1 MKGPST
7 TGWLSLDDDSL
18 TACVGCG
25 LCLPHCPTFRL
36 SGDERMSPRGRIVL
50 MRAAQTGGV
59 DCDDEWYDAMET
71 CMQCR
76 GCEAACPAGV
86 PFGELISG
94 TRSAMSAVRRA
105 PVHLRVGLWAL
116 TQHRLLLFGSRILAV
131 LQRLRVIPRVGFLPR
146 RLPLVGSRLSY
157 RADGDVILFTGCV
170 MDVWQPEVHD
180 ACQYVIE
187 ATGSTVARS
196 GPTAG
201 CCGALHEHAGLHG
214 TARRLA
220 KQVVQALKGNEPV
233 LVDSAGCGAAL
244 KAYGDLLGT
253 PEARTFSDRVRDV
266 HEWLEERMESLPS
279 LPDGDRPGVIVQ
291 DPCHLRHVQGA
302 HMSLRKVLSQYVDV
316 VELNDDGLCCGAG
329 GSYSLLQPELATAAR
344 DRKVDLITKA
354 SGLSG
359 AELVVSANPGCSMH
373 LAAVGLDVLHPMQV
387 LAEVLEA
394 GIDPEGVRDGQ

>member
-1 MKGPST
+1 
-7 TGWLSLDDDSL
+7 
-18 TACVGCG
+18 
-25 LCLPHCPTFRL
+25 
-36 SGDERMSPRGRIVL
+36 
-50 MRAAQTGGV
+50 
-59 DCDDEWYDAMET
+59 
-71 CMQCR
+71 
-76 GCEAACPAGV
+76 
-86 PFGELISG
+86 
-94 TRSAMSAVRRA
+94 
-105 PVHLRVGLWAL
+105 
-116 TQHRLLLFGSRILAV
+116 
-131 LQRLRVIPRVGFLPR
+131 
-146 RLPLVGSRLSY
+146 
-157 RADGDVILFTGCV
+157 
-170 MDVWQPEVHD
+170 
-180 ACQYVIE
+180 
-187 ATGSTVARS
+187 
-196 GPTAG
+196 
-201 CCGALHEHAGLHG
+201 
-214 TARRLA
+214 
-220 KQVVQALKGNEPV
+220 
-233 LVDSAGCGAAL
+233 L